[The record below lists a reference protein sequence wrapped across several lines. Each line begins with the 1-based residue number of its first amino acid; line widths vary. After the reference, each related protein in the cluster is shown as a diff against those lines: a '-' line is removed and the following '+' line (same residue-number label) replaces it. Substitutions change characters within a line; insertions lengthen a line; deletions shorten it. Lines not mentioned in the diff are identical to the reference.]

1 MRAIGNFRFSL
12 IADREQHT
20 LFRSAPEAEVANIT
34 THSVKISKITWHGYT
49 GCLHYL
55 DERKAM
61 MQEWGDKL
69 EKWSSNQEKD
79 K

>member
-1 MRAIGNFRFSL
+1 MGEFVPGVN
-12 IADREQHT
+12 
-20 LFRSAPEAEVANIT
+20 VANIT

-61 MQEWGDKL
+61 MQEWADQL
-69 EKWSSNQEKD
+69 EKWSSNQE
-79 K
+79 